1 VTTPMAPP
9 ATLATPPTT
18 IRPAP
23 APAPE
28 PMPPPRLALGAMLAT
43 TRALVERDLAVLFR
57 DLPAFLLRTAMQP
70 ALFAFVFAYVFP
82 RIGQGIGGAR
92 DSAAFA
98 AVLLPGLM
106 ANTLMFQGVTAVA
119 LPLVSEFSVSKEI
132 EDRVMAPVPVRVVG
146 LTKVISG
153 SVQALIA
160 ALMVIPAV
168 WLATGLHA
176 TIHWD
181 HPLRLATLLP
191 LGALVGSSL
200 GLMLG
205 TVISPRRINYLFALL
220 LLPLTLLG
228 CVYYPWVALSSL
240 RWLQIAVLV
249 NPVVYMSEGLRA
261 ALSPQI
267 PHMPLPAVYG
277 LLAAACLVMLWI
289 GLEKFEARVLG

>member
-1 VTTPMAPP
+1 MTTPPIQPPPAPP
-9 ATLATPPTT
+9 
-18 IRPAP
+18 PA
-23 APAPE
+23 
-28 PMPPPRLALGAMLAT
+28 RLSTAAMLGTA
-43 TRALVERDLAVLFR
+43 RALVERDLAVLLR
-57 DLPAFLLRTAMQP
+57 DLPAFALRTAMQP

-82 RIGQGIGGAR
+82 RIGQAIGGH
-92 DSAAFA
+92 DSAAFV

-153 SVQALIA
+153 AIQSLIA
-160 ALMVIPAV
+160 ALVVIPAV
-168 WLATGLHA
+168 WLATGFHA
-176 TIHWD
+176 DIHWD
-181 HPLRLATLLP
+181 HPLRFALVLP
-191 LGALVGSSL
+191 LGSLVGSSL

-205 TVISPRRINYLFALL
+205 TVIPPRRINYLFALL

-228 CVYYPWVALSSL
+228 CVYYPWVALSRL
-240 RWLQIAVLV
+240 RWLQVAVLV

-267 PHMPLPAVYG
+267 PHMPLWAVFG
-277 LLAAACLVMLWI
+277 LLAVAFAVMLAI
-289 GLEKFEARVLG
+289 GLKKFEARVLS

>member
-1 VTTPMAPP
+1 MTMPLVSPSPALPP
-9 ATLATPPTT
+9 Q
-18 IRPAP
+18 RPAP
-23 APAPE
+23 RPVPGPGTGGPA
-28 PMPPPRLALGAMLAT
+28 RLTTSALLAT

-57 DLPAFLLRTAMQP
+57 DLPAFALRTSMQP

-82 RIGQGIGGAR
+82 HIGQAIGGH
-92 DSAAFA
+92 DSAAFV

-153 SVQALIA
+153 AIQSLLGALV
-160 ALMVIPAV
+160 VIPAV
-168 WLATGLHA
+168 WLATGFHA
-176 TIHWD
+176 VVHWD
-181 HPLRLATLLP
+181 HPLRFATILP

-205 TVISPRRINYLFALL
+205 TVIPPRRINYLFALL

-240 RWLQIAVLV
+240 RWLQIAVLA

-267 PHMPLPAVYG
+267 PHMPLWAVYG
-277 LLAAACLVMLWI
+277 LLGGAFASMLWI
-289 GLEKFEARVLG
+289 GLAKFEARVLS